1 MSTPTR
7 TVWGDIVSNTRS
19 HLQGIEWSMNNTLS
33 MVRRRWTVL
42 AASVALCVGFAILL
56 LMVMKPVYTG
66 VTMLQINT
74 RTQQVT
80 NLSDVVSGLSGDD
93 AAIRTEVDVLSSRKL
108 ARKVIES
115 LGTLKEETVE
125 ENPGIVG
132 QIKQMFAM
140 LFMPIKTDEVKKEEY
155 EARMSLAINKLQG
168 NLEVIMMP
176 RSYSIMVRYKAQD
189 PQEAAKVANTV
200 AQEYLN
206 SQLEDKFEAIRRAN
220 EWMNGR
226 LSQMQKS
233 VQASELAV
241 EKFRE
246 AHGLTAANGVLLSD
260 QQLSEL
266 NSQLILARTELA
278 EAQAKYEQTRKMQ
291 QSGRG
296 IESAS
301 EVLNNSLIGSLRE
314 QETAVRREMA
324 ELSSK
329 YGERH
334 PRMVTVRNQLG
345 DLRRKI
351 SEEINKIQGSLENNV
366 GVAQARVNTLQDQ
379 LDAMT
384 AKTSTTSDASVQL
397 AELERQAAAEKSL
410 YENFLNRSKE
420 LAQMN
425 FVQSDARVISAAEV
439 PLQPSSPRKK
449 LVIFMAIVLGLGLGF
464 GLMLL
469 LELLDAGFRT
479 SAQVEEE
486 LDTPLLGLLGE
497 LDDDVKDVANFVLD
511 KPNGAFTEGVRAV
524 RTSMKFINPDS
535 SDQVVV
541 VSSSVPEEGKSL
553 FALSMAQLAAVGGSK
568 VLLID
573 GDMRRPSLARQL
585 KLKPKVGLADVLNGS
600 VKYKDALV
608 KLPVTDLHVLPS
620 LANTK
625 FTQELLSTP
634 KMTELL
640 TEWRKT
646 YDLIVI
652 DSPPVMAVS
661 DAVTLAS
668 MSDSM
673 LFMVRW
679 GSTPRALAANAIKML
694 KACHAP
700 LAGCVMTRVDLDK
713 QTTYTH
719 GEYGYY
725 HGKYKGYYSE

>member
-1 MSTPTR
+1 MSTSTR
-7 TVWGDIVSNTRS
+7 TVWGDIVANTRS

-33 MVRRRWTVL
+33 MVRRRWSVM
-42 AASVALCVGFAILL
+42 AASVALCVMFAVLL
-56 LMVMKPVYTG
+56 LMVMKPVFTG

-74 RTQQVT
+74 RTEQVT
-80 NLSDVVSGLSGDD
+80 NLNNVVSGLSGED

-108 ARKVIES
+108 ARKVIER
-115 LGTLKEETVE
+115 LGMLDEDTSA

-132 QIKQMFAM
+132 QVKQMFAM
-140 LFMPIKTDEVKKEEY
+140 LFMPIKTEEAKKEEY
-155 EARMSLAINKLQG
+155 EARMSRAVDGLQN
-168 NLEVIMMP
+168 NLEVVMMP
-176 RSYSIMVRYKAQD
+176 RSYSILVRYKAHD
-189 PQEAAKVANTV
+189 PESAAKVANSI

-206 SQLEDKFEAIRRAN
+206 NQLEDKFEAIRRAN

-226 LSQMQKS
+226 LSDMQKS
-233 VQASELAV
+233 VQASGLAV

-278 EAQAKYEQTRKMQ
+278 EAQAKYGQTRKMQ
-291 QSGRG
+291 ASGHG
-296 IESAS
+296 IESAA
-301 EVLNNSLIGSLRE
+301 EVLNNTLIGSLRE
-314 QETAVRREMA
+314 QETTVRREMA

-366 GVAQARVNTLQDQ
+366 GVAQARVNTLQAQ

-397 AELERQAAAEKSL
+397 AELTRQADAEKSL

-425 FVQSDARVISAAEV
+425 FVQSDARVISPAEV
-439 PLQPSSPRKK
+439 PLTPSAPRKK
-449 LVIFMAIVLGLGLGF
+449 LIILMAVMMGLAIGF

-469 LELLDAGFRT
+469 LEMLDAGFRT
-479 SAQVEEE
+479 SAQVEDE

-497 LDDDVKDVANFVLD
+497 LDEDGVDTGRFVLER
-511 KPNGAFTEGVRAV
+511 PNAAFTEGVRAV

-553 FALSMAQLAAVGGSK
+553 FALSMAQLAAVGGSR

-573 GDMRRPSLARQL
+573 GDLRRPSLARQL
-585 KLKPKVGLADVLNGS
+585 KLSPKTGLADVLNGTA
-600 VKYKDALV
+600 KYTDAII
-608 KLPVTDLHVLPS
+608 KMPATGLHVLPS
-620 LANTK
+620 LPNIK
-625 FTQELLSTP
+625 FSQELLSTP
-634 KMTELL
+634 KMAELIAG
-640 TEWRKT
+640 WRKL
-646 YDLIVI
+646 YDVIVI

-700 LAGCVMTRVDLDK
+700 LAGCVLTRVDLDK